1 MRRWLEIPI
10 NDLFD
15 GKLEEGFFND
25 FFGYLNSFLVQS
37 DLCEL
42 PQQLKLVMVKLFD
55 FAYEAQQGDRRLRFS
70 HGECYRNVSMQ
81 IMESV
86 FRELF
91 NKLERQLYNLDLIFR
106 AMQISETVIEK
117 IKQHHFSPECTKP
130 LTQVQYCGKCTGFY
144 RFKPCLFYCMNVFRG
159 CFADIADVQKEFQL
173 MTRALSDIPDEV
185 LPMFQ
190 PAAFIQESLHYFV
203 DLATDLRERDLKAEV
218 SDWIQRQLFVIL
230 HTHTH
235 THTHTLTLTHTHTRT
250 HTHTHPDVRRHA
262 LPLRG
267 C

>member
-15 GKLEEGFFND
+15 GKLEEGFFDD

-42 PQQLKLVMVKLFD
+42 PQQLKLVMLKLFD
-55 FAYEAQQGDRRLRFS
+55 FAYEAQQGDRRFS
-70 HGECYRNVSMQ
+70 RGECYRNVSTQ

-86 FRELF
+86 FHELF

-106 AMQISETVIEK
+106 TMQMSETVIEK
-117 IKQHHFSPECTKP
+117 IKQHHFSPECTRP
-130 LTQVQYCGKCTGFY
+130 LTQLQYCGKCTGFY

-159 CFADIADVQKEFQL
+159 CFADIADVQREFQL
-173 MTRALSDIPDEV
+173 MTKALSDIPDEV

-218 SDWIQRQLFVIL
+218 SDWIQQQSFMPF

-235 THTHTLTLTHTHTRT
+235 THTPRCTQTHTHTPTPRCT
-250 HTHTHPDVRRHA
+250 QTCTY
-262 LPLRG
+262 LRG